1 MSSPVLLEAMFV
13 WQFSADG
20 KLTVA
25 YATCASHMGLNHKL
39 PMTTKAF

>member
-1 MSSPVLLEAMFV
+1 V
-13 WQFSADG
+13 DG